1 MKHSVQVVCTE
12 WSLAIIELGRY
23 MSIHI
28 SHMLLKLTVIQWF
41 LSWGNFFLKQLLLF
55 PYNELLLLLLMYFGV
70 SYKTEEPDFAA
81 VKCCELESKIFL
93 VLENHIHVW
102 TDFIDRS
109 GRTTF
114 TRAIVN
120 IIIVSWWTN
129 SMEN

>member
-1 MKHSVQVVCTE
+1 M
-12 WSLAIIELGRY
+12 
-23 MSIHI
+23 
-28 SHMLLKLTVIQWF
+28 
-41 LSWGNFFLKQLLLF
+41 KQLLLF

-81 VKCCELESKIFL
+81 VKCCESELKIFL
-93 VLENHIHVW
+93 VLENHIHVE